1 MVGLEDEISFQHGL
15 FFGGEFHITFPGC
28 NQGVFLPE
36 LFPTHGNFSESR
48 SSGPQPALGQGV
60 HLWPLRSLR
69 LKGLEIRCF
78 AQKHV
83 AKHENKRHHE
93 TIDQEKGK
101 PLGSNSSKLQPW
113 LLGQTDPCSPMA
125 ISFHAASGCAS
136 AVLRDDLPWT
146 CPSGGSS
153 SCGTA
158 RSDMDLIAEGWR
170 CRSYIYI

>member
-1 MVGLEDEISFQHGL
+1 MKFPFNMVFFLGGSSILLFQDVIKV
-15 FFGGEFHITFPGC
+15 F
-28 NQGVFLPE
+28 FLPE

-78 AQKHV
+78 AKKHV

-101 PLGSNSSKLQPW
+101 PLGSNSSKLQP
-113 LLGQTDPCSPMA
+113 
-125 ISFHAASGCAS
+125 
-136 AVLRDDLPWT
+136 
-146 CPSGGSS
+146 
-153 SCGTA
+153 
-158 RSDMDLIAEGWR
+158 
-170 CRSYIYI
+170 